1 MNPPS
6 KRILVVEDEEI
17 IRISLV
23 KLLERHHYQAAQAVS
38 VKAALN
44 NFNLN
49 EFDLIISDLRLPGGS
64 GAELIG
70 ATGSVPVLIMTS
82 FASLRSAVDIMR
94 KGAADYISKPFDHEE
109 LMGSVK
115 RIIDHENHKKAS
127 LNAIQ
132 DPLVGNSEATIGIL
146 NTISK
151 VAPTKAPV
159 LISGEVG
166 SGKFAIARTIHN
178 ASALCN
184 GFLSVI
190 NCATVTAEE
199 INQYLDLAGDGNEP
213 TSIFLRDIC
222 NLPVTLSAHVLRLT
236 KSTSIR
242 CLASTTKNLHELCN
256 SDQFCPDLLL
266 SIDAVNIQV
275 PPLRERPSDIIQLTD
290 AFLAQFSNELNFA
303 VTISKD
309 SRHLLS
315 QNNWPGNIREL
326 KNTLYQAAILLEK
339 GQSISPSTL
348 KINGQSPS
356 SIKKRQLTLSTRA
369 ESGEDAA
376 SLINYFTQFV
386 LDNQSTM
393 SETVLAE
400 KLGISRKSLWQR
412 RNKLGISRKTD

>member
-109 LMGSVK
+109 LMCSVK
-115 RIIDHENHKKAS
+115 RIIDHETHKKAS
-127 LNAIQ
+127 LNATQ